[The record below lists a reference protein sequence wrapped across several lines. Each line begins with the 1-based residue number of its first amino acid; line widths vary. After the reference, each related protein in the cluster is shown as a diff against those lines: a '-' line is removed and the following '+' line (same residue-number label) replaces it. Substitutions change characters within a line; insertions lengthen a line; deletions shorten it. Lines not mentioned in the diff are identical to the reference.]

1 MNFCKFFEE
10 NSGKKVNVTM
20 TDGETFSGK
29 LTVYISAV
37 DNVPERESISVDYVE
52 LYTDEIKFIEI
63 EE

>member
-1 MNFCKFFEE
+1 
-10 NSGKKVNVTM
+10 M